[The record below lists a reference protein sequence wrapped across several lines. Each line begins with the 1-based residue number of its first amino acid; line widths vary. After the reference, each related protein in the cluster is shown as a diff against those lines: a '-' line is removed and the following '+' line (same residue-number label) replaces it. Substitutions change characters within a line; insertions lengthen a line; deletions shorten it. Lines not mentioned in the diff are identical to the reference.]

1 VAFVSFVRSLLN
13 TLVPQCSMKIS
24 HKGHKEHK
32 EFSAPER
39 KLIMKSLISRP
50 SCLTL
55 IGVLAALA
63 VFLLPDFLSA
73 SRTRAGNRFS
83 LPAAQQNKAKS
94 QTEQRSVKVKPE
106 TTSEEPVKLAKEDE
120 HRWALI
126 VGVNDYEPPIRQL
139 YAPNEDANRL
149 ADALVKYGAF
159 PKKNISLLTSNQI
172 NPALRPTK
180 NNIIRQIVALQKN
193 LQEDD
198 LLLVA
203 FIGHGYELNT
213 RGYIL
218 PMDGIVAN
226 LPTLEQTALSRDY
239 IQEQIALMRPRQ
251 ILFIMDACR
260 NSPESRSLKINQ
272 DSKVYMPTL
281 NTTGRNTKIN
291 LYAQMFAASPG
302 QEAMEAN
309 GEGFFTSALVQG
321 LEEATNDDG
330 NVTLGELKKYIERRV
345 PQIAKSKLLDRSIE
359 VQKPEIALGPTE
371 QASRFI
377 IAHNPARVMMGYLKV
392 MTNIPATKVTL
403 RSNGKPVLEELL
415 PGTLLDKT
423 LNPGTYQ
430 VEVAA
435 KGYRKWTTEIVL
447 RRGNNNPVEANL
459 ESALG
464 SIQIDL
470 GNIKASEKG
479 LQIFVDEQ
487 IVKFTSMA
495 DNASQCRIKDIEE
508 GERKLRI
515 QYAGATVL
523 ERSVMVEGGD
533 IKMVSLPIKSNNV
546 TLPATGTLVL
556 TTNVAAAS
564 VIIKPQGKEAF
575 TKTIQNRRLELVLAP
590 GEYEVEVTTSGKYKN
605 WKRPIS
611 IRQGSQIDRD
621 AELVPTVGIIAIDLG
636 AVSADDNQLKVTLDD
651 RPVVPVKVTAN
662 KIELR
667 DIDEASH
674 KLKITHP
681 SFADSY
687 HLVGVNG
694 GQTSSITVAFKSLLI
709 ALTINSLPG
718 AKISIGKQMVRSVP
732 ATGKLV
738 IPNLPA
744 GQYAVKAE
752 LAGFNLV
759 EESRTFDAGKEYE
772 FDLKPTREPK
782 RTDPVTPL
790 PVSALSSIKLQFNE
804 PIGSEAQILV
814 NGQKPDS
821 GRVSRLERL
830 IEIKDLNKGHYEIQ
844 IRHPKTGNIELQEV
858 DVEAATKIQIPV
870 RFNLR
875 LVRLTVRSAQGTD
888 IYIDGEFKGR
898 VTGTE
903 LPVQLPP
910 GEHRLKAVNDRFEE
924 LEKPVTVNKD
934 ETIELA
940 LKPAVSSAKFNE
952 EFTSLQN
959 WTATGWGLSQK
970 KNELYMVVKGPEIGL
985 IKDRKYTDFS
995 MRFTVS
1001 FDKLNRK
1008 GAVWVVRARD
1018 EQNYYLFQ
1026 LVGPKGNHPGVFRS
1040 LVVKNGL
1047 VVNQYEEGVPI
1058 KLNLPDDQ
1066 FHIFV
1071 DAVGS
1076 KITHSMT
1083 SNGSP
1088 TERPVILSELDDK
1101 SFASGKLG
1109 FMTRDGEEFWIR
1121 SISVL
1126 PK

>member
-1 VAFVSFVRSLLN
+1 MKALFSSPSF
-13 TLVPQCSMKIS
+13 
-24 HKGHKEHK
+24 
-32 EFSAPER
+32 
-39 KLIMKSLISRP
+39 
-50 SCLTL
+50 LTVT
-55 IGVLAALA
+55 GVLFALLLM
-63 VFLLPDFLSA
+63 LLPGRLHTSTARANNDFADSNFADSDFADSGLF
-73 SRTRAGNRFS
+73 T
-83 LPAAQQNKAKS
+83 PPAQQNKAKS
-94 QTEQRSVKVKPE
+94 PTEQRSIKVQPRE
-106 TTSEEPVKLAKEDE
+106 SAEEPVKLVTEDE

-126 VGVNDYEPPIRQL
+126 IGVNDYEPPIRQL
-139 YAPNEDANRL
+139 LAPNEDANRL
-149 ADALVKYGAF
+149 ADALVRFGAF
-159 PKKNISLLTSNQI
+159 PKKNITLLTSNQI

-198 LLLVA
+198 LLLIA
-203 FIGHGYELNT
+203 FIGHGYEMNT

-239 IQEQIALMRPRQ
+239 IQEQIGLMRTRQ
-251 ILFIMDACR
+251 IIFIMDACR
-260 NSPESRSLKINQ
+260 NAPESRGLKINQ
-272 DSKVYMPTL
+272 DSKIYMPTL
-281 NTTGRNTKIN
+281 YAKDRNTKIK

-302 QEAMEAN
+302 QEAMEAS
-309 GEGFFTSALVQG
+309 GEGFFTSALVKG

-330 NVTLGELKKYIERRV
+330 DVTLGELKRYIERRV
-345 PQIAKSKLLDRSIE
+345 PQIAQSKLLDKSIE

-371 QASRFI
+371 QANRFI
-377 IAHNPARVMMGYLKV
+377 IAHNSARVMMGYLKLI
-392 MTNIPATKVTL
+392 TNIPAAKVTL
-403 RSNGKPVLEELL
+403 KANGKPVLEEILE
-415 PGTLLDKT
+415 GNLLDKT
-423 LNPGTYQ
+423 LNPGLYQ
-430 VEVAA
+430 LEVTA
-435 KGYRKWTTEIVL
+435 KGYRKWSAEL
-447 RRGNNNPVEANL
+447 ALNRGNNRPIEANL

-470 GNIKASEKG
+470 GNLKASEKG

-487 IVKFTSMA
+487 SVKFISMA
-495 DNASQCRIKDIEE
+495 DTPSQCRIKDIEE

-533 IKMVSLPIKSNNV
+533 IKMVSLPVKSNNGL
-546 TLPATGTLVL
+546 TLPTTGTLVL
-556 TTNVAAAS
+556 TTNVAAAN

-575 TKTIQNRRLELVLAP
+575 TKTIQNRRLELSLAP
-590 GEYEVEVTTSGKYKN
+590 GEYEVEVTTSGKFKS

-611 IRQGSQIDRD
+611 IRQGSLIDRD
-621 AELVPTVGIIAIDLG
+621 AELVPTVGVISIDLG
-636 AVSADDNQLKVTLDD
+636 AVSADDQQLKVTLDD

-674 KLKITHP
+674 RLKITHP

-718 AKISIGKQMVRSVP
+718 AKISVGKILARSVP
-732 ATGKLV
+732 ANGKLV

-752 LAGFNLV
+752 LPGYNLV

-772 FDLKPTREPK
+772 FDLKPIRETG
-782 RTDPVTPL
+782 RIDPVTTN
-790 PVSALSSIKLQFNE
+790 PVSVLSSIKLQFNE

-814 NGQKPDS
+814 NGQKSDAYKVNRS
-821 GRVSRLERL
+821 ERL
-830 IEIKDLNKGHYEIQ
+830 IELKELNKGHYTIQ
-844 IRHPKTGNIELQEV
+844 IRHPKSGNIELQEV

-870 RFNLR
+870 RFILR
-875 LVRLTVRSAQGTD
+875 LIKLTVRSEQGTD

-898 VTGTE
+898 LAGTE

-910 GEHRLKAVNDRFEE
+910 GEHRLKAINDRFEE
-924 LEKPVTVNKD
+924 LEKPLTVNKD

-940 LKPAVSSAKFNE
+940 LTPAVSAAKFNE

-959 WTATGWGLSQK
+959 WTASGWELNQK
-970 KNELYMVVKGPEIGL
+970 RNELYMVVKGPEMGL

-1001 FDKLNRK
+1001 FASQNRK

-1018 EQNYYLFQ
+1018 AQNYYLFQ
-1026 LVGPKGNHPGVFRS
+1026 LIGPKGNNPGIFRS
-1040 LVVKNGL
+1040 FVIKNG
-1047 VVNQYEEGVPI
+1047 VIVNQYEDGVPV

-1066 FHIFV
+1066 FHISV
-1071 DAVGS
+1071 EAVGS
-1076 KITHSMT
+1076 KITHRIT
-1083 SNGSP
+1083 STGSP
-1088 TERPVILSELDDK
+1088 TERPVIFSELDDK